1 MELKEYIIDHRGRSI
16 KQVYFNKPATIY
28 KHINYMY
35 FIISLCFESWYHFE
49 MSSCLVDEELN
60 EEDGMHSYIH
70 TTYMYSQSTGC
81 M

>member
-1 MELKEYIIDHRGRSI
+1 
-16 KQVYFNKPATIY
+16 
-28 KHINYMY
+28 MY